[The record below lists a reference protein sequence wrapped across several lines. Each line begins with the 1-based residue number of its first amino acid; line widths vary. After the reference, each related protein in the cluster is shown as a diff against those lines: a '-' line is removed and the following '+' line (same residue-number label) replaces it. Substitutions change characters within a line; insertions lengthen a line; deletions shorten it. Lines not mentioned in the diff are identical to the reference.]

1 MTKIN
6 TLERH
11 AIKGE
16 RHVTKKPKPM
26 DFEMTLQKVTEGQL
40 REYAKAKAVTE
51 ESIVQT
57 DKGFILTFTLSWAAG
72 VFTLFTV
79 RGGRPRTFV
88 SLDRMIRFLDSENLL
103 LKQVTLQ
110 LKPTLNRFSSKQ

>member
-6 TLERH
+6 TLGLQESRS
-11 AIKGE
+11 GSYF
-16 RHVTKKPKPM
+16 KKLPKSI
-26 DFEMTLQKVTEGQL
+26 DFGLALQKVTEGQL

-51 ESIVQT
+51 QSIVQT
-57 DKGFILTFTLSWAAG
+57 DKGFILTFTLSWASG

-88 SLDRMIRFLDSENLL
+88 SLDRMLRFLDSENLL
-103 LKQVTLQ
+103 LKEVTLK
-110 LKPTLNRFSSKQ
+110 LMPTLSQISPKQ

>member
-6 TLERH
+6 TLDVPAVRGGLRFR
-11 AIKGE
+11 KP
-16 RHVTKKPKPM
+16 PKPM
-26 DFEMTLQKVTEGQL
+26 DLGVTLQKVTEGQL

-57 DKGFILTFTLSWAAG
+57 DKGFILTFTLSWASG

-88 SLDRMIRFLDSENLL
+88 SLDRMLRFLDSENLL
-103 LKQVTLQ
+103 LKEVTLK
-110 LKPTLNRFSSKQ
+110 LMPTLNQVNTKQ

>member
-6 TLERH
+6 TLDLHKSR
-11 AIKGE
+11 GGLDF
-16 RHVTKKPKPM
+16 KKPPKPI
-26 DFEMTLQKVTEGQL
+26 DFGLSLQKVTEGQL

-57 DKGFILTFTLSWAAG
+57 DKGFILTFTLSWASG
-72 VFTLFTV
+72 VFTLYTV

-88 SLDRMIRFLDSENLL
+88 SLDRMLRFLDSENLL
-103 LKQVTLQ
+103 LKEVTLK
-110 LKPTLNRFSSKQ
+110 LMPTLSQVSTKQ

>member
-6 TLERH
+6 TLAGQDGKRDL
-11 AIKGE
+11 
-16 RHVTKKPKPM
+16 HVTKPPKPM
-26 DFEMTLQKVTEGQL
+26 NFEMTLQRVTEGQL

-103 LKQVTLQ
+103 LKQVTLK
-110 LKPTLNRFSSKQ
+110 LKPTLNQISSKQ